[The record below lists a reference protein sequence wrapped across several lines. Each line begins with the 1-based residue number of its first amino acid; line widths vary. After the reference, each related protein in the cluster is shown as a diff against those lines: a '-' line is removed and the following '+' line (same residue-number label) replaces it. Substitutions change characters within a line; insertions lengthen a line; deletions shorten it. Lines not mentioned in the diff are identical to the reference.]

1 MSMRIGF
8 IGLGGMGMAMARR
21 LLGAG
26 FAVAAYNRT
35 RGRAE
40 ELAAEGAAVAESPE
54 AVARGGDGAGL
65 AVVTM
70 LSDDGA
76 VEQVAFGDGGL
87 VAHLPAGAVHVSCST
102 IGVELS
108 RRLAEAHAAAG
119 QGYVAAPV
127 LGRPEAAG
135 AGKLFVLA
143 AGDSGAVE
151 RCRPLFE
158 ALGQRTFVLGT
169 DPALANTAKLICN
182 FLITAVIESLGE
194 ALALSER
201 SGIPSRQCLDLLTE
215 TLFAAPI
222 YKTYG
227 NMIVE
232 DRFEPAG
239 FKLPLG
245 LKDIRLVL
253 AAAEAVQSPLPV
265 ASLVRDHMLGALA
278 RGQQDLDW
286 SSFVR
291 YLPRAKDGG
300 GAE

>member
-1 MSMRIGF
+1 MSTRVGF
-8 IGLGGMGMAMARR
+8 IGLGGMGTSMARR

-26 FAVAAYNRT
+26 FTVAAYNRT
-35 RGRAE
+35 RRRAE
-40 ELAAEGAAVAESPE
+40 ELAAEGATVAAQP
-54 AVARGGDGAGL
+54 ADVARGGDGASL
-65 AVVTM
+65 VAITM
-70 LSDDGA
+70 LSDDAA
-76 VEQVAFGDGGL
+76 VEDVTFGDGGL
-87 VAHLPAGAVHVSCST
+87 VASLPAGAIHLSCST
-102 IGVELS
+102 ISVALS
-108 RRLAEAHAAAG
+108 RRLAGAHAAAG

-127 LGRPEAAG
+127 LGRPEAAA

-143 AGDSGAVE
+143 AGEDGALD

-158 ALGQRTFVLGT
+158 ALGQRTFVLGA
-169 DPALANTAKLICN
+169 DPALANTIKLICN
-182 FLITAVIESLGE
+182 FLITSVIESLGE

-215 TLFAAPI
+215 TLFSSPI

-227 NMIVE
+227 NIIIE

-253 AAAEAVQSPLPV
+253 AAAEAVQTPLPI

-291 YLPRAKDGG
+291 YLPRAKDAG
-300 GAE
+300 